1 MSIARG
7 RRIVG
12 FGVFLLLFLPSCAT
26 YHESMD
32 TMRKAF
38 PGAKPIDS
46 GSGSPA
52 SSDNASTKPP
62 K

>member
-1 MSIARG
+1 MSITRG
-7 RRIVG
+7 RRIAG

-32 TMRKAF
+32 SMRKAF
-38 PGAKPIDS
+38 PGAKPVDS
-46 GSGSPA
+46 GGGAPSSTDNTSP
-52 SSDNASTKPP
+52 KPQ